1 LILISYIFSIWD
13 QNKSLTQLDLSH
25 NYLRA
30 VTSDLVDGLP
40 SLESLDLTD
49 NDISLVESGA
59 LTNLPK
65 LIHLSLTGKSIA
77 NLYYILYSAAFS
89 PHPIHPDGWGLV
101 EDIRRLSF
109 SSAGLTSIINI
120 SNKGN
125 SIYISQQA
133 TFSLPTRPLF
143 LCGGRKDSLAL
154 AGRRICFPNGVV
166 VVRPLFSFLIILFC
180 ARPRFHNAKAA
191 DVSKHIPISF
201 GLVLSP
207 LSKQM
212 QFSNPA
218 AAGS

>member
-89 PHPIHPDGWGLV
+89 PHPIHPDSWGFV

-133 TFSLPTRPLF
+133 TFSLPAGPLF
-143 LCGGRKDSLAL
+143 LCGGRKDSLARL
-154 AGRRICFPNGVV
+154 LG
-166 VVRPLFSFLIILFC
+166 
-180 ARPRFHNAKAA
+180 
-191 DVSKHIPISF
+191 
-201 GLVLSP
+201 
-207 LSKQM
+207 
-212 QFSNPA
+212 
-218 AAGS
+218 AGSVFPTV

>member
-1 LILISYIFSIWD
+1 MILISDIFSIWD

-77 NLYYILYSAAFS
+77 NLYDILYSAAFS
-89 PHPIHPDGWGLV
+89 PHL
-101 EDIRRLSF
+101 IRRTAGGVGRRHSSAVTF

-133 TFSLPTRPLF
+133 TFSPSSSSALVFVWRPEGF
-143 LCGGRKDSLAL
+143 SSAL
-154 AGRRICFPNGVV
+154 AGHQDLFSQRCSG
-166 VVRPLFSFLIILFC
+166 VVRPPFLFLFFILLQASF
-180 ARPRFHNAKAA
+180 P
-191 DVSKHIPISF
+191 
-201 GLVLSP
+201 
-207 LSKQM
+207 
-212 QFSNPA
+212 
-218 AAGS
+218 